1 MRFEYHWKLFK
12 LKRPIFKLPT
22 YFPVSVVT
30 ALPVRKTVKKTTRS
44 LSSIKSRRSAGKGTD
59 ESYIL
64 PLIQAVDIN
73 EQFWEKLMLEATLN
87 ELYYNIFKTD
97 SSTELAK

>member
-1 MRFEYHWKLFK
+1 M
-12 LKRPIFKLPT
+12 KRPIFTLPK
-22 YFPVSVVT
+22 YFPTSVV
-30 ALPVRKTVKKTTRS
+30 AVAPVRKTVKKTTRS
-44 LSSIKSRRSAGKGTD
+44 LSSIKSRQSSVKGSD
-59 ESYIL
+59 EYYIL

-87 ELYYNIFKTD
+87 ELYYNIFKTN